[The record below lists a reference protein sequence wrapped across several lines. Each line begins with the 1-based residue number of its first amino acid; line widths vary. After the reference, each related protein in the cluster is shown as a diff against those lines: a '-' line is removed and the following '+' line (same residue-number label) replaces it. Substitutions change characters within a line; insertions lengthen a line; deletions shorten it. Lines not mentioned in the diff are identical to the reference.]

1 MKTTRPTESRERVLL
16 VGVGLKRASHVPGV
30 DAGEAERASL
40 AELAELARS
49 AGGPVLEVGCGTGRV
64 HLPLLEAGVD
74 ADGLDLLPAM
84 LDELRRKAAR
94 LGLAPRVHEADMRSF
109 TLPRRYALVVI
120 PFRAFLH
127 NLTTADQLATL
138 RACRQHLEAGGR
150 LVVDLFYPSF
160 ARLTEPD
167 GEWRL
172 EREFPHPESGRPMS
186 VVSRRVSD
194 RVNQTMQVEME
205 LRELD
210 ERGAVVAAYPE
221 TFALRWIWKPEMELL
236 LAASGFRRW
245 EICGD
250 FDRRPLT
257 RDNDQM
263 IVFAWNDEPV
273 RGVHDASAT

>member
-1 MKTTRPTESRERVLL
+1 MNPARPRDRSAIAGYLAPALYDVQYSAYREDIPFWV
-16 VGVGLKRASHVPGV
+16 
-30 DAGEAERASL
+30 
-40 AELAELARS
+40 ELAR
-49 AGGPVLEVGCGTGRV
+49 AAAGPVLEAGCGTGRV
-64 HLPLLEAGVD
+64 YLPLLQAGVD

-236 LAASGFRRW
+236 LEVAGFARR
-245 EICGD
+245 EVAGG
-250 FDRRPLT
+250 FDGRPLLHDT
-257 RDNDQM
+257 DQM
-263 IVFAWNDEPV
+263 IWTAWKD
-273 RGVHDASAT
+273 

>member
-1 MKTTRPTESRERVLL
+1 VNGTPVRDRSAVAGYVAPALYDVQYSAYREDLPFW
-16 VGVGLKRASHVPGV
+16 A
-30 DAGEAERASL
+30 D
-40 AELAELARS
+40 LARG

-64 HLPLLEAGVD
+64 HLPMLQAGADLEGF
-74 ADGLDLLPAM
+74 DLQPAM
-84 LDELRRKAAR
+84 LDELRRKAAV
-94 LGLAPRVHEADMRSF
+94 LGLAPRVHEADMRDF
-109 TLPRRYALVVI
+109 TLPRRYALIVI

-138 RACRQHLEAGGR
+138 RACRQHLDAGGR

-186 VVSRRVSD
+186 VVSRHERD

-210 ERGAVVAAYPE
+210 ERGAVVAAHPE

-236 LAASGFRRW
+236 LRVAGYARW
-245 EICGD
+245 EVIGG
-250 FDRRPLT
+250 FDGRPLVHDT
-257 RDNDQM
+257 DQM
-263 IVFAWNDEPV
+263 IWTAWRD
-273 RGVHDASAT
+273 

>member
-1 MKTTRPTESRERVLL
+1 MTATPERDRGALAGYLAPALYDVQYSAYTEDLPFWV
-16 VGVGLKRASHVPGV
+16 
-30 DAGEAERASL
+30 
-40 AELAELARS
+40 ELARG

-84 LDELRRKAAR
+84 LDELRRKAALR
-94 LGLAPRVHEADMRSF
+94 GLSPRVHEADMRDF
-109 TLPRRYALVVI
+109 TLPRRYALVVV

-138 RACRQHLEAGGR
+138 RACRQHLETGGR

-186 VVSRRVSD
+186 VVSRRTSD
-194 RVNQTMQVEME
+194 RVNQVMQVEME

-210 ERGAVVAAYPE
+210 GRGGIVATHPE

-236 LAASGFRRW
+236 LQVAGFARW
-245 EICGD
+245 EVAGG
-250 FDRRPLT
+250 FDDRPLLHDT
-257 RDNDQM
+257 DQM
-263 IVFAWNDEPV
+263 IWTAWKD
-273 RGVHDASAT
+273 